1 MPGLRPSQSGMGQ
14 MTSAILI
21 AVVGLIYFAV
31 AIDQALIQHN
41 FWNGIIWFGYAIAQ
55 TGLWNLTVRP

>member
-1 MPGLRPSQSGMGQ
+1 

-21 AVVGLIYFAV
+21 AVVGFMYFAV

-41 FWNGIIWFGYAIAQ
+41 FWNGLIWAGYAIAQ
-55 TGLWNLTVRP
+55 IGLWHITVHP

>member
-1 MPGLRPSQSGMGQ
+1 

-21 AVVGLIYFAV
+21 ALVGLIYFAV

-41 FWNGIIWFGYAIAQ
+41 FWAGVIWFGYAVAQ
-55 TGLWNLTVRP
+55 IGLWHVTVHP